1 MSRAEGS
8 TSTSGYTVYYVEIHT
23 KLASWAV
30 AYRYSQMEK
39 LHSRLKKLDKD
50 KTMPQFPEKKMFKNN
65 QKVVEERKTNLQIY
79 FNELVSSM
87 DIFES

>member
-1 MSRAEGS
+1 
-8 TSTSGYTVYYVEIHT
+8 
-23 KLASWAV
+23 
-30 AYRYSQMEK
+30 
-39 LHSRLKKLDKD
+39 
-50 KTMPQFPEKKMFKNN
+50 MPQFPEKKMFKNN